1 MAVIPTSG
9 VTMAT
14 VRDTLASYGGTV
26 SNNLSSFFTT
36 SAKINMWSK
45 HKPVILA
52 KDFCQDISAGMSDYN
67 ATWWQ
72 GSNGMCGLTPKRLA
86 SYRNV
91 PDYMD
96 GENNGWVYALPS
108 GGSSSPQRLGDFAG
122 YNPDAYPLIDGFA
135 ANTSTIITGTPGKT
149 VSFYCRAHFGSDY
162 YQLSFADFPEFKNYY
177 FGVYLTAGS
186 QSRRATCSSTL
197 GEGGSE
203 VTFNTYG
210 LPSGSVTAYPF
221 ISSEKQ
227 TQDGGDVV
235 ANYWTVPTTKA
246 VTLKAVT
253 SGVSAHIMAENI
265 TTNRIH
271 LVATVSSTG
280 MSYSASTN
288 YITIRF
294 ASKDYH
300 DPLVVGEKSF
310 SIGSF
315 SLSADE
321 TKTIY
326 EGNVTVDNDIW
337 IAGGMAWLS
346 INAAEYITSF
356 PFGQPFDPDSQ
367 T

>member
-52 KDFCQDISAGMSDYN
+52 KDFCQDISTGMSHYD
-67 ATWWQ
+67 ASWWQ
-72 GSNGMCGLTPKRLA
+72 GSNGLCGLTPKRLA

-108 GGSSSPQRLGDFAG
+108 GGASSPFRLGDFAG

-135 ANTSTIITGTPGKT
+135 ANTSTIITGTQGKT
-149 VSFYCRAHFGSDY
+149 VTFACRVQPGSDY
-162 YQLSFADFPEFKNYY
+162 YQLSLADFPEFKNYY
-177 FGVYLTAGS
+177 FGVYMQNGTYY
-186 QSRRATCSSTL
+186 QRATCAATL
-197 GEGGSE
+197 GNAGSE
-203 VTFNTYG
+203 VSLNVYG
-210 LPSGSVTAYPF
+210 LANGTWTAYPF
-221 ISSEKQ
+221 ISSEKI
-227 TQDGGDVV
+227 TQSGGDVV

-246 VTLKAVT
+246 ITLKALS
-253 SGVSAHIMAENI
+253 SGVSANIRAENI
-265 TTNRIH
+265 ATNRIRV
-271 LVATVSSTG
+271 LATVSSTG
-280 MSYSASTN
+280 MAYSASTN

-346 INAAEYITSF
+346 INAAEYITSS